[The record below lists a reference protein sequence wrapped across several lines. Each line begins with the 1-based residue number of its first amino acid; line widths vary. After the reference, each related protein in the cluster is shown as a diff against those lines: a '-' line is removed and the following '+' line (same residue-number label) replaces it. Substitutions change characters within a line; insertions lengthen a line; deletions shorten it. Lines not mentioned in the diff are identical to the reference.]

1 MREFAGRTALVT
13 GAAGGI
19 GRALALV
26 AARRG
31 MHVIACDIDA
41 VAATSVA
48 EQCVAAG
55 AMSAASRLLDVR
67 DAAAF
72 DSIVA
77 EFESISGGV
86 DLLFCNAGVL
96 VPRQLWEQSAREFD
110 WLLDVNVKG
119 VVNGIRACVP
129 RMLARARDA
138 GLDVVDGGL
147 RVGHIVITGSMGGFI
162 ASPMLAAYSAS
173 KAALAVIAETLY
185 LDLAATK
192 APIGVSL
199 LAPGAVRSRI
209 FEADRHRELG
219 ADPLAGPGAAMRE
232 AMIAG
237 TARVGMD
244 PQQVAATTFEAI
256 EHDRFWVFPHPQML
270 ASLPARQAAM
280 LAGKNPEFDFGR
292 DFRPPDAR

>member
-19 GRALALV
+19 GRALALG
-26 AARRG
+26 AASRG
-31 MHVIACDIDA
+31 MQVIACDIDA
-41 VAATSVA
+41 VAASSVA
-48 EQCVAAG
+48 AQCVAAG
-55 AMSAASRLLDVR
+55 AMSAAARVLDVR

-77 EFESISGGV
+77 EFEGISGGV

-96 VPRQLWEQSAREFD
+96 VPRPLWEQSEREFD

-129 RMLARARDA
+129 RMLARGRNA
-138 GLDVVDGGL
+138 GLGL
-147 RVGHIVITGSMGGFI
+147 VAEGSRVGHIVITGSMGGFI

-173 KAALAVIAETLY
+173 KAALAVLAETLY
-185 LDLAATK
+185 LDLAAIK
-192 APIGVSL
+192 APIGISL

-209 FEADRHRELG
+209 FESDRHHESG
-219 ADPLAGPGAAMRE
+219 ADPLVGAGAAMRE
-232 AMIAG
+232 AMVAG
-237 TARVGMD
+237 TARMGMD

-256 EHDRFWVFPHPQML
+256 EQDRFWVFPHPQML
-270 ASLPARQAAM
+270 AALPARQAAM
-280 LAGKNPEFDFGR
+280 LAGQNPEFDFAR
-292 DFRPPDAR
+292 DFKPPDAR